1 MPLALYCKKSAPLKS
16 TMGETNK
23 DKGKQMK
30 RWVENYSNLY
40 SRKNTISDDA
50 MNAIVSLP
58 LMEELDVLP
67 TLEEVS
73 KIIDGLNTGN
83 ALDLDGILP
92 EVVMKKN
99 F

>member
-1 MPLALYCKKSAPLKS
+1 
-16 TMGETNK
+16 MGETNK